1 MGNEMVTVTVF
12 GLGFVG
18 LTTALGFADM
28 GYKVHGVDIDTRRK
42 ETLRAGDL
50 PFTEPHMQDVLK
62 RHLGRNFMVTDD
74 AASAVRES
82 EYIFYCVGT
91 PYSEDG
97 SADLKYLFSAIDS
110 TVDALVNKNG
120 GPTDDKFRLMITK
133 STVPPSTTTDKIV
146 PYVASKGKIS
156 KNIGVANNPEFLR
169 EGHCWDDFVNADR
182 IIVGCDDDR
191 TKDMMD
197 ILYRPMNVP
206 KFFVSHS
213 TAEFIKYLSN
223 TILAT
228 LISYSNEMAIIA
240 DTIGGIDIPKAFKI
254 LHMDKRWNGCSMTS
268 YVYPGCGYG
277 GYCLP
282 KDTCA
287 LLEQSKS
294 RGFEPQILKKV
305 IATNEGRPKAM
316 AEVISKGLDKKSR
329 IGILGLSFK
338 PGSDDVRDTPA
349 LKIITE
355 LQKKGYDRV
364 SAYDPMANREFA
376 LRYPDIKIT
385 ILDNMMELYNE
396 CDVLAIVTAWPEFR
410 KVQEYGDKRV
420 IDCRYML

>member
-1 MGNEMVTVTVF
+1 MVTVTVF

-28 GYKVHGVDIDTRRK
+28 GYRVYGVDIDKKRK
-42 ETLRAGDL
+42 DTLRAGEL
-50 PFTEPHMQDVLK
+50 PFAEPHMQDVLK
-62 RHLGRNFMVTDD
+62 KHLGKNFMVTDD
-74 AASAVRES
+74 VVSAVRES

-91 PYSEDG
+91 PYGEDG
-97 SADLKYLFSAIDS
+97 SADLTYLFSAIDS
-110 TVDALVNKNG
+110 TIGAIVDKKGNPLDG
-120 GPTDDKFRLMITK
+120 RFRLMITK
-133 STVPPSTTTDKIV
+133 STIPPSTTSDKIA

-156 KNIGVANNPEFLR
+156 KNIGIANNPEFLR
-169 EGHCWDDFVNADR
+169 EGYCWDDFVNADR
-182 IIVGCDDDR
+182 IVVGCDDDR
-191 TKDMMD
+191 TKEMMD
-197 ILYRPMNVP
+197 ILYKPMNVP

-213 TAEFIKYLSN
+213 TGEFVKYLSN

-228 LISYSNEMAIIA
+228 LISYSNEMASVA
-240 DTIGGIDIPKAFKI
+240 DRIGGIDIPKAFRI
-254 LHMDKRWNGCSMTS
+254 LHMDKRWNGCAMTS

-287 LLEQSKS
+287 LLAQSKN
-294 RGFEPQILKKV
+294 RGFEPQILKEV
-305 IATNEGRPKAM
+305 IATNENRPRTM
-316 AEVISKGLDKKSR
+316 AEVISRGLNKKSR

-349 LKIITE
+349 LKIIKE
-355 LQKKGYDRV
+355 LQKKGYNKIY
-364 SAYDPMANREFA
+364 AYDPAANREFA

-385 ILDNMMELYNE
+385 ILDSMKEIYDE
-396 CDVLAIVTAWPEFR
+396 CDVLAIVTAWAEFR
-410 KVQEYGDKRV
+410 KIREYGDKRI